1 MTPLS
6 VRDAFLF
13 PEEAAEGNIRRA
25 KKVCESCPMLK
36 RCARDALYS
45 GSDLRREALAPA
57 NGVIMAGVLCD
68 GSTGALDA
76 LEAVAGIEGIYPG
89 RKRPYI
95 EFGTPCRNCGTP
107 MVRWS
112 RFQPPIPEGFAM
124 HRGRGLCANCRGAYA
139 EELAALRAASPEQSA
154 RTDYSGKVAD
164 RKRTS
169 VSALAG
175 KIETAVKH
183 GDEELADELR
193 YRWSVERDREEVR
206 KAVAKGKDV
215 VTLPHRGGKT
225 DELLIEWQKDP
236 ERTIYEVAALCEC
249 SPALASRSRSML
261 ITAEVPGFA
270 ELKARFEPEAER
282 AWRIK
287 YAKAELNRL
296 ARKRRRKAA
305 LTLLRD
311 RPDLSQNQISK
322 LIGIDRHTVRALAV
336 EHGIP
341 IRSPGR
347 PVPTAS
353 SSGDD

>member
-1 MTPLS
+1 
-6 VRDAFLF
+6 
-13 PEEAAEGNIRRA
+13 
-25 KKVCESCPMLK
+25 MLK
-36 RCARDALYS
+36 RCAKNALYS

-57 NGVIMAGVLCD
+57 NGVIMAGVVCD
-68 GSTGALDA
+68 GSAGALDA
-76 LEAVAGIEGIYPG
+76 LEAVAGIRGIYPG

-112 RFQPPIPEGFAM
+112 RYQPPIPEGFTM
-124 HRGRGLCANCRGAYA
+124 HRGRGLCVDCRGAYA
-139 EELAALRAASPEQSA
+139 EELAALRAAAPEQSA
-154 RTDYSGKVAD
+154 RDSYSGKVAD

-169 VSALAG
+169 VAALAG

-225 DELLIEWQKDP
+225 DELLIEWQKEP

-249 SPALASRSRSML
+249 SPSLASRSRSML